1 MELYFCMCSVLH
13 FSTFVLDFVTYVK
26 EQDSDVSLSFR
37 VWHIRPWVCGGHE
50 VTTRHVIL
58 QLKVVYHSFYLVK
71 MGIVKFFHFLAPIFV
86 SFLICS
92 APHLGLAISNCYLEF
107 DVCWFWK
114 LSAITPWF
122 CHQGL
127 WAMMFISVCPAVSSF
142 HMMHGNRWKCK
153 LVGLFWT
160 SIVVWSGSMMQET
173 VVHLVGRHLVLKCSR
188 LDSCVICFHKSS
200 F

>member
-127 WAMMFISVCPAVSSF
+127 WAMMFISFHICVPCCFKFPYDAWQSLKMQACRSF
-142 HMMHGNRWKCK
+142 
-153 LVGLFWT
+153 
-160 SIVVWSGSMMQET
+160 
-173 VVHLVGRHLVLKCSR
+173 
-188 LDSCVICFHKSS
+188 LDV
-200 F
+200 